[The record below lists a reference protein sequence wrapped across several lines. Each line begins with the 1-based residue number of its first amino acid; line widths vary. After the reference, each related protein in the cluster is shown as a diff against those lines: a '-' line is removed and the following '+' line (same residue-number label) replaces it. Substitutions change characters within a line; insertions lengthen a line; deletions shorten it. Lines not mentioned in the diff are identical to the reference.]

1 MNSVHSSAVDVRV
14 SEVEVVGVR
23 RGAGATG
30 NENGNGNGNE
40 NENENETGNETG
52 NGNGLRRDEDIVE
65 CAETEDRPSTSASAS
80 ASTESSVE
88 SVPGTPSAFQY
99 VTGNE
104 GDDDGPSS
112 SSSPSSP
119 SPTSSRSSSLSAFKS
134 INEARHQL
142 KFLVPNTISGCIIG
156 KNGSNLERI
165 QEQSGAFIQANAPGF
180 AVHSNRLRFIIIAGD
195 SMERCLHGL
204 ALLLESVKAAD
215 KMHLLKTN
223 AHEDDP
229 RMYLKQIIPGG
240 CAGNIIGVKGGGV
253 AKISRERGL
262 SVFVEPKPLHATTVP
277 FRIVSYAGSSV
288 DQLIGGVQ
296 GVVGELQSADGY
308 MEQYAAEI
316 KEIKSVVIKV
326 LRIPSGRVGALI
338 GPKGAHLHALQEVLK
353 CKLAIGKSDDEEEDG
368 DGGGDF
374 SGDFGGDSGE
384 KEGTGGGCYLTV
396 WGQPENVRAAVSV
409 AKLQGGR
416 EVRSRRRS
424 PK

>member
-1 MNSVHSSAVDVRV
+1 MGSGRRDVNSVHSSAVDVRV

-23 RGAGATG
+23 REGAAG
-30 NENGNGNGNE
+30 NGNGNGN
-40 NENENETGNETG
+40 GI
-52 NGNGLRRDEDIVE
+52 RRDEDIVE
-65 CAETEDRPSTSASAS
+65 CVETEDRPSTST
-80 ASTESSVE
+80 STESSVK

-104 GDDDGPSS
+104 GGDDGPSS

-338 GPKGAHLHALQEVLK
+338 GPKGVHLHALQEVLK

-368 DGGGDF
+368 D
-374 SGDFGGDSGE
+374 
-384 KEGTGGGCYLTV
+384 GGGCYLTV

-424 PK
+424 PT

>member
-1 MNSVHSSAVDVRV
+1 
-14 SEVEVVGVR
+14 
-23 RGAGATG
+23 
-30 NENGNGNGNE
+30 
-40 NENENETGNETG
+40 
-52 NGNGLRRDEDIVE
+52 
-65 CAETEDRPSTSASAS
+65 
-80 ASTESSVE
+80 
-88 SVPGTPSAFQY
+88 
-99 VTGNE
+99 
-104 GDDDGPSS
+104 
-112 SSSPSSP
+112 
-119 SPTSSRSSSLSAFKS
+119 
-134 INEARHQL
+134 
-142 KFLVPNTISGCIIG
+142 
-156 KNGSNLERI
+156 
-165 QEQSGAFIQANAPGF
+165 
-180 AVHSNRLRFIIIAGD
+180 
-195 SMERCLHGL
+195 
-204 ALLLESVKAAD
+204 
-215 KMHLLKTN
+215 
-223 AHEDDP
+223 
-229 RMYLKQIIPGG
+229 MYLKQIIPGG
-240 CAGNIIGVKGGGV
+240 CAGNIIGVKGCVV

-374 SGDFGGDSGE
+374 GGDSGE